1 MTFRRLENWLEF
13 RQKAGLLNQPWHIS
27 EYADAAYVT
36 NATASADLQDYQR
49 LENEK
54 GWTRFVLYRDKNTRT
69 KKAMW
74 IAGVNPIDAV
84 NVAAS
89 MVDDIYVKV
98 SKTILKLIAMG
109 KKQPST
115 AASILVVINTE
126 LSVIGDIGKE
136 ILHRDD
142 VSAGVVFLEKLAYG
156 K

>member
-1 MTFRRLENWLEF
+1 MENWLEF
-13 RQKAGLLNQPWHIS
+13 RRQAGLLNTPWHIG
-27 EYADAAYVT
+27 EYADAIHKT
-36 NATASADLQDYQR
+36 NTVAGADLQDYQR

-54 GWTRFVLYRDKNTRT
+54 GWTRFVLYRDKSTRT

-98 SKTILKLIAMG
+98 TKGVLKLIAMG
-109 KKQPST
+109 QKNPAT
-115 AASILVVINTE
+115 ASSILMVINTE

-136 ILHRDD
+136 IMRRDD
-142 VSAGVVFLEKLAYG
+142 VAAGVASLEKLAYG
-156 K
+156 NSSA